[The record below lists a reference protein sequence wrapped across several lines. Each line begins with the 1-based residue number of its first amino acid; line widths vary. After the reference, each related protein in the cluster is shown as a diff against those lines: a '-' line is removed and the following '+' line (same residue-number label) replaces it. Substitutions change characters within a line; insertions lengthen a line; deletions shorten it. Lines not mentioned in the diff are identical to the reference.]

1 MGSKIQSTFNCY
13 VKCRNTSKRSLGSLH
28 IIEYLSNFQEILRT
42 HPLSNSS
49 GLIILATLSILLNIY
64 FLVRAY
70 LNNRTKTKRGSNS
83 ESTGDVPNK
92 DQSIGDAP
100 NKDQNLNH
108 VVVESNST
116 VTVSPEEKT

>member
-1 MGSKIQSTFNCY
+1 M
-13 VKCRNTSKRSLGSLH
+13 
-28 IIEYLSNFQEILRT
+28 
-42 HPLSNSS
+42 SS
-49 GLIILATLSILLNIY
+49 GLIILATLSIALNIY

-70 LNNRTKTKRGSNS
+70 LNNRTKPKRVSDL

-92 DQSIGDAP
+92 SQSTVNAP

-108 VVVESNST
+108 AVVELNST

>member
-1 MGSKIQSTFNCY
+1 MLY
-13 VKCRNTSKRSLGSLH
+13 
-28 IIEYLSNFQEILRT
+28 SNFQEILTT
-42 HPLSNSS
+42 HPVSNSS
-49 GLIILATLSILLNIY
+49 GLIILATLSIALNIY

-70 LNNRTKTKRGSNS
+70 LKNRTKTKRGSNL
-83 ESTGDVPNK
+83 ESTGDAPNK
-92 DQSIGDAP
+92 NQSIGDAP